1 MFGVRAHMGKSVQVR
16 FAKECL
22 VWATPTASETT
33 RLTTSGHRRP
43 AKSRSPNSVGPVSS
57 PASTCRCREGGLR
70 LSPLLQDLSDGVAV
84 FLYDPRQDF
93 AGMRRVLEREGIDN
107 GPMLLFQARGVL
119 VFPVVD

>member
-1 MFGVRAHMGKSVQVR
+1 MFGVRAHMGQERAGQVR
-16 FAKECL
+16 EGMPAMGNAHSVGDYTL
-22 VWATPTASETT
+22 DNIRW
-33 RLTTSGHRRP
+33 P

-93 AGMRRVLEREGIDN
+93 AGLRRVLEREGIDN